1 MNVLV
6 SALAAIIIDKIK
18 QAISAN
24 NESRLMFNGPNIEL
38 LELVYNEL
46 VSSEPIKDISNG
58 NYNLPILLLNERRV
72 ISKNPEVGAS
82 GFCDESHLLQ
92 LRNDPSCSRFVAL
105 VPPGQHSTRSI
116 ESTSDEFGVATKNNT
131 SHTSFD
137 NWWNDEFIQH
147 LISEAIHRANL
158 SEQESD
164 ARKIVEYSARAL
176 DEINRGTETKDALW
190 RLISRI
196 FSAAS
201 AAESLNL
208 SREEAFCLACGM
220 PKPKGA
226 LSYKSL
232 TSVLQQIADIFSDG
246 FKTGRERISQQH
258 NGDSSIIEH
267 LDGFV
272 FHLKDNG
279 ASFTE
284 VERAISAF
292 YLPTDTLIIAS
303 PPEWWDAL
311 TEESWLELLA
321 DEPSEVGDLAI
332 ECVNGISVPIK
343 GCPTVVRDEAQLV
356 ISAKSNEAGGDV
368 IVSFSGISGKDT
380 QEIIVNGSTAR
391 TVSSP
396 PSRKTAVSYKI
407 SAPGYK
413 NASIKVLSLATWLP
427 GLFATCRVA
436 KKLSLP
442 KAPRKGRA
450 NKAGA
455 SWESEVRVPGSGR
468 YEIEVFVSP
477 DSQISTPAKGIQDE
491 LDIAEA
497 REVVGKKMPTGKYL
511 FEIEVDGK
519 YQLDIP
525 VTRTQ
530 GDGSHHH
537 EIFRVYVVSEDVKE
551 EGCRS
556 EFERLI
562 NANRSYIEKS
572 DVKPVVQL
580 NRNVRLSSLQ
590 SWVLEQESIES
601 SFLPLIIAED
611 YGKVWAP
618 PQWGELKGSILS
630 EGAFL
635 YDPRPAP
642 DLFQPPA
649 QFVKA
654 RRDIAERIRAVTD
667 EQSGLVESA
676 PLGKWLNEDISF
688 ATLIES
694 YVESFQQWLTAS
706 PQIACWSD
714 IIAVVPQTHDGR
726 SLQRVPDAI
735 ILSPLHPVR
744 LAWHCVAQ
752 RLLVTAL
759 EDGQPCPAA
768 SVLAPGQIPDI
779 FTLSLQAPEGI
790 VDTTYLAVESS
801 SDYWSILW
809 NGQKLS
815 QIVSK
820 AGKPPFDDVFGLT
833 IGSISG
839 GFSSTQVQRSLEDVA
854 GILSAKPT
862 INLTL
867 SSAGG
872 VTDSCND
879 GLISWCTKRFGSDGK
894 DSSGQGLGAKFI
906 QIFDTRDD
914 DTHLD
919 DAIIANLSEDTNNKV
934 RWFKKQPKSIIPDI
948 GIIAQL
954 ESSEPELRG
963 TPLRSPVGAGGLLR
977 HRIRAQLPNAF
988 LIESRQGIL
997 AGPSGSTLEDK
1008 LVECLLTMENKSA
1021 ERLGYQYAPN
1031 VIAVEDMF
1039 EKNQANFVAISS
1051 AAFDPACFSG
1061 GWLNSAYLWD
1071 YELPSYSHRAG
1082 DTSGY
1087 YLLSRINDVDKD
1099 GLAKVLKN
1107 FPECSHLGG
1116 DILEE
1121 ILLEVSRRGIPTV
1134 KGLSGT
1140 HTTASGDLGVFLAVR
1155 LLQDQFRLNAIGDSL
1170 LPVIKGSPDRGA
1182 NIALIVPVDPFQSYL
1197 SDLSRSISKEYK
1209 DVTLSRPDLIIV
1221 GISINGASVRM
1232 KLTPVEVKF
1241 RQGNSLSSGDIK
1253 DALGQAQAFSALLKS
1268 IQDRAASQPLW
1279 EITFQH
1285 LLLSM
1290 LGFGFRVYSNQ
1301 QNFQNAGNSWSDI
1314 YQAVSVMLLS
1324 PTSDIE
1330 IDGPGRLIAIGGSAD
1345 SASVDNDHDGF
1356 DETIT
1361 ISKEHA
1367 GRIIAG
1373 DPALFYDLVRKN
1385 VGDWRVYPQARYEE
1399 NNVEAPAQK
1408 SVVVEKQPES
1418 EGMEAVTPALP
1429 LTEQPTDDAGEV
1441 QSVGSPG
1448 VILRVGHSAN
1458 AFEPRE
1464 LALNISN
1471 TQLNQLNIGV
1481 VGDLGTGKTQLLKSL
1496 IYQVATSTES
1506 NRGIKP
1512 RFLIFDY
1519 KKDYSNPGFVNAT
1532 NAKIVKPF
1540 HLPLNLF
1547 DTSSIVETN
1556 IPWLDRFRF
1565 FADVLDKIYSGI
1577 GPVQRDKLKNAV
1589 RSAYDIAGGH
1599 GKQPTIYDIHTCYK
1613 DILGGKS
1620 DSPMAIIDD
1629 LVDMEIFTRDE
1640 SKIIPFS
1647 EFLDGVVVISLDSM
1661 GQDDRS
1667 KNMVVAIMLNMFY
1680 ESMLKTPKREFVG
1693 SDPQLRA
1700 IDSYLL
1706 VDEADNI
1713 MRYEFNVLRK
1723 LLLQGREFG
1732 TGVILASQYL
1742 RHFKGNVTDYKEPL
1756 LTWFIHKI
1764 PNITAQELASL
1775 GLAARLDEV
1784 VQSIKGLPNH
1794 HCLYKSYDT
1803 GGEFIVGL
1811 PFYKLMR
1818 S

>member
-6 SALAAIIIDKIK
+6 SVLVEMISDKIE
-18 QAISAN
+18 QAVSAN
-24 NESRLMFNGPNIEL
+24 AESRLMFNGPNAEL
-38 LELVYNEL
+38 LELIYDEL
-46 VSSEPIKDISNG
+46 VNSKFIKNFFTEYG
-58 NYNLPILLLNERRV
+58 YNIPILLLAEKQDVVR
-72 ISKNPEVGAS
+72 NPEIGAS
-82 GFCDESHLLQ
+82 GRCDENHLLN

-116 ESTSDEFGVATKNNT
+116 ESTSDEFGVATKNNAN
-131 SHTSFD
+131 HTSFD
-137 NWWNDEFIQH
+137 NWWDDEFIQN
-147 LISEAIHRANL
+147 LISEAILRAGL
-158 SEQESD
+158 SEQEQD
-164 ARKIVEYSARAL
+164 ARKLIEYSARSL
-176 DEINRGTETKDALW
+176 DEIYRNTETKDALW
-190 RLISRI
+190 RLLSRL
-196 FSAAS
+196 FSIGVVV
-201 AAESLNL
+201 ESINL
-208 SREEAFCLACGM
+208 SHEEALCLACGM
-220 PKPKGA
+220 PKPNGV
-226 LSYKSL
+226 LSHKSL
-232 TSVLQQIADIFSDG
+232 TSVLQQIADIFCDG
-246 FKTGRERISQQH
+246 LKTGRDRISLQH
-258 NGDSSIIEH
+258 NGSSPTDFLDDFVAH
-267 LDGFV
+267 LRN
-272 FHLKDNG
+272 NG

-284 VERAISAF
+284 IERAISAF
-292 YLPTDTLIIAS
+292 YLPADRLIIDA
-303 PPEWWDAL
+303 PPEWWNAL
-311 TEESWLELLA
+311 TEECWLDLLA
-321 DEPSEVGDLAI
+321 DNPSEVGDLAI
-332 ECVNGISVPIK
+332 ECANGIFTPIK
-343 GCPTVVRDEAQLV
+343 GCPAVVWDEAKLK
-356 ISAKSNEAGGDV
+356 IFAKSSEIGEDI
-368 IVSFSGISGKDT
+368 IVSLSGTPGKEPQDIT
-380 QEIIVNGSTAR
+380 VRGSTEQL
-391 TVSSP
+391 VSSP
-396 PSRKTAVSYKI
+396 PPRKTAVNYKI

-413 NASIKVLSLATWLP
+413 GASIKVLSLATWLP
-427 GLFATCRVA
+427 GIFATCRVA
-436 KKLSLP
+436 RKLSLP
-442 KAPRKGRA
+442 KAPRKGRTNKDTA
-450 NKAGA
+450 N
-455 SWESEVRVPGSGR
+455 WESEIRVLGSGR
-468 YEIEVFVSP
+468 YEIEVFLSP
-477 DSQISTPAKGIQDE
+477 DSQISAPAKGIQDE
-491 LDIAEA
+491 LDIGEE
-497 REVVGKKMPTGKYL
+497 REIVGKKMATGKYL

-525 VTRTQ
+525 VARMQ
-530 GDGSHHH
+530 ADSSHSR
-537 EIFRVYVVSEDVKE
+537 EIFRVYIISEDVKE

-562 NANRSYIEKS
+562 NANRSHIEKS
-572 DVKPVVQL
+572 DVKSVVQL
-580 NRNVRLSSLQ
+580 NRNMRLSSLQ
-590 SWVLEQESIES
+590 SWMLEEANIEN
-601 SFLPLIIAED
+601 SFLPLIVAED

-618 PQWGELKGSILS
+618 PQWGDQKGSILS

-642 DLFQPPA
+642 DLFSPPD
-649 QFVKA
+649 QFIEA
-654 RRDIAERIRAVTD
+654 RRAIAERIRAVTN

-676 PLGKWLNEDISF
+676 PLGKWINEDISF
-688 ATLIES
+688 ADLIES
-694 YVESFQQWLTAS
+694 YVASFQQWFTSS
-706 PQIACWSD
+706 PEIACWSD
-714 IIAVVPQTHDGR
+714 VIAVAPRTHDGR

-744 LAWHCVAQ
+744 LAWQSVAQ
-752 RLLVTAL
+752 RLLTKAL

-768 SVLAPGQIPDI
+768 SVLTPGQVPDI
-779 FTLSLQAPEGI
+779 FTLSLQAPEGV
-790 VDTTYLAVESS
+790 VDATYLAVESN

-815 QIVSK
+815 QIASK
-820 AGKPPFDDVFGLT
+820 AGAPPFDDVFGLT

-839 GFSSTQVQRSLEDVA
+839 GFSSTQVQRSLEDVT
-854 GILSAKPT
+854 GILSAKPI

-879 GLISWCTKRFGSDGK
+879 GLASWCIKKFDTDEKKSSIQNIGSK
-894 DSSGQGLGAKFI
+894 II
-906 QIFDTRDD
+906 QIFDTRDRSA
-914 DTHLD
+914 HLD
-919 DAIIANLSEDTNNKV
+919 DAIISNLSEDTNNKV
-934 RWFKKQPKSIIPDI
+934 RWFKQQPKNIIPDI

-954 ESSEPELRG
+954 ESSEPELRR
-963 TPLRSPVGAGGLLR
+963 TTLSSPVGSGSLIR
-977 HRIRAQLPNAF
+977 HRVRAQLPNAF
-988 LIESRQGIL
+988 LIESRQGIQTE
-997 AGPSGSTLEDK
+997 PSGLMLEDK
-1008 LVECLLTMENKSA
+1008 LVECLLTMENRSPEK
-1021 ERLGYQYAPN
+1021 LGFQYAPN

-1099 GLAKVLKN
+1099 GLEKVLKN
-1107 FPECSHLGG
+1107 FPECNHLNEDELGA
-1116 DILEE
+1116 

-1140 HTTASGDLGVFLAVR
+1140 HTTASGDLGLFIAVR
-1155 LLQDQFRLNAIGDSL
+1155 LLQDQFRTNAISDSL
-1170 LPVIKGSPDRGA
+1170 LSVIRRGA
-1182 NIALIVPVDPFQSYL
+1182 DGGVAIALIIPVDPFQGYL

-1209 DVTLSRPDLIIV
+1209 DITLSRPDLILV
-1221 GISINGASVRM
+1221 GININGTSVRI

-1241 RQGNSLSSGDIK
+1241 RQDGNLNSNDIK

-1268 IQDRAASQPLW
+1268 IQKRAGSSQSLW
-1279 EITFQH
+1279 KITFQH
-1285 LLLSM
+1285 LLLSV
-1290 LGFGFRVYSNQ
+1290 LGFGFRVYGNQ

-1314 YQAVSVMLLS
+1314 YRTVASMLLS
-1324 PTSDIE
+1324 PAPQIE
-1330 IDGPGRLIAIGGSAD
+1330 IDDSGRLIVIGGSAD
-1345 SASVDNDHDGF
+1345 STANDNDHDGF

-1361 ISKEHA
+1361 ISRKHV
-1367 GRIIAG
+1367 GQIIAG
-1373 DPALFYDLVRKN
+1373 DPALFYDLVRKK
-1385 VGDWRVYPQARYEE
+1385 VGDWRVYPQS
-1399 NNVEAPAQK
+1399 NL
-1408 SVVVEKQPES
+1408 VEKKGEEEATSQAGGGESQSENECVKTVPVTLPES
-1418 EGMEAVTPALP
+1418 SIEAI
-1429 LTEQPTDDAGEV
+1429 DEV
-1441 QSVGSPG
+1441 PHGDSSG
-1448 VILRVGHSAN
+1448 VVLRVGHSAN

-1464 LALNISN
+1464 FSLNISN

-1496 IYQVATSTES
+1496 IYQISASTES

-1512 RFLIFDY
+1512 KFLIFDY
-1519 KKDYSNPGFVNAT
+1519 KKDYSNPDFVNAT

-1547 DTSSIVETN
+1547 DTSNIVETN

-1589 RSAYDIAGGH
+1589 RSAYEFAGGQ
-1599 GKQPTIYDIHTCYK
+1599 GKQPTIYDIHSCYR
-1613 DILGGKS
+1613 DILNGKS

-1640 SKIIPFS
+1640 SEIIPFS
-1647 EFLDGVVVISLDSM
+1647 EFLDGVVVVSLDSM

-1680 ESMLKTPKREFVG
+1680 ESMLKTPKREFIG
-1693 SDPQLRA
+1693 TNPQLRA
-1700 IDSYLL
+1700 VDSYLL

-1713 MRYEFNVLRK
+1713 MRYEFDVLRK

-1732 TGVILASQYL
+1732 AGVILASQYL

-1756 LTWFIHKI
+1756 LTWFIHKV

-1818 S
+1818 K